1 MKCTDSTFC
10 LNLSAVKLTVTLL
23 MLFTAL
29 RVIIQ
34 MRGNIFY
41 KSTVLAPTSTLA
53 STPNRL
59 VNVSTSLWETNR
71 TEEETNHM
79 EYSIKD
85 LSAFRVEKVR
95 KHCLDFKKLIVKS
108 YPNYNQIGGGLTN
121 WAWMISPHHHLFYC
135 AAAKCGSTTWKSYLM
150 KDLKI
155 EWQGNTHK

>member
-95 KHCLDFKKLIVKS
+95 KHCLD
-108 YPNYNQIGGGLTN
+108 
-121 WAWMISPHHHLFYC
+121 